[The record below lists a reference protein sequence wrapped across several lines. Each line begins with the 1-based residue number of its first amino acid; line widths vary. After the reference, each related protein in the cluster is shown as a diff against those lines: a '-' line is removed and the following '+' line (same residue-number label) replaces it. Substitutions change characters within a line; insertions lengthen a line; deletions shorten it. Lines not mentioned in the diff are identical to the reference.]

1 MGLTPDLDANREEKI
16 SCLHLGS
23 NSEQRVAVLA
33 TLSLFH
39 VHISNTQLF
48 MSMNELKENLKNAR
62 VANTVLFQSNVLL
75 FTQLCS
81 VYTTP

>member
-1 MGLTPDLDANREEKI
+1 MGLTPGLDANREEKI

-33 TLSLFH
+33 TLS
-39 VHISNTQLF
+39 HILNTQLF
-48 MSMNELKENLKNAR
+48 MSMNELKENLKDAR